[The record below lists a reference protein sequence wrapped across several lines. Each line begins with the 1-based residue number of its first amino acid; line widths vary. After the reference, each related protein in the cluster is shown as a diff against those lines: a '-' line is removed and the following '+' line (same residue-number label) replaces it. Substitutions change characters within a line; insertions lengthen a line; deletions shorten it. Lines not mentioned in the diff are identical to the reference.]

1 MEIYVKNLKKNKCS
15 ILMEGAKFQ
24 YLFSFSKEGFRI
36 SVFEG
41 DTVLSTN
48 LIDIDA
54 DIIDNLLSDD
64 EPTFAKIYLMMEGIS
79 ALPALPISN
88 EIDQNIIQEIAKDFG
103 EVMGCV
109 AILGTRDNSNLN

>member
-1 MEIYVKNLKKNKCS
+1 MEICVKNLKKDKSS
-15 ILMEGAKFQ
+15 ILLEGKFQ

-36 SVFEG
+36 SIFDG
-41 DTVLSTN
+41 DRV
-48 LIDIDA
+48 
-54 DIIDNLLSDD
+54 LSDD
-64 EPTFAKIYLMMEGIS
+64 EPTFAKIYLMMEGIN

-88 EIDQNIIQEIAKDFG
+88 EIDPNVIQEIAKDFG